1 MTEIKD
7 TKPAVYNSEA
17 YHISLHKPY
26 HNDPDELELVLTDIS
41 SQGLDVQTASC
52 ILIALN
58 KYNKLHGIQYN
69 PELFVYEVLKDHVV
83 MMNLISNN
91 TAYVKS
97 MTIDLFNKIVG
108 SETGMVQLRGI
119 NVRAYTP
126 GFPLAYIEGKTL
138 ISSLRDVSF

>member
-1 MTEIKD
+1 MTDIK
-7 TKPAVYNSEA
+7 TVVYNYEPINIEQ
-17 YHISLHKPY
+17 HQPY
-26 HNDPDELELVLTDIS
+26 CNDPDEIKLVLTDIS

-108 SETGMVQLRGI
+108 SKTGMVQLRGI
-119 NVRAYTP
+119 NVRAYIP